1 LWLYNSAVGRSGG
14 ILVGVKLDLYDV
26 GSFQQGEFMLQMNL

>member
-1 LWLYNSAVGRSGG
+1 LWLYNSVVGRSGG

-26 GSFQQGEFMLQMNL
+26 GSFQ